1 MPNYQYFTLAELI
14 KSSKASQEGIDN
26 IPSFEVVE
34 HLSELVSTILEPLRV
49 AWGAPIFVRSGFRS
63 ILLNQVVGGV
73 KSSAHPLGFAADLQV
88 NGSIREFYKFF
99 ADWLLATGTKFDQLI
114 IETDGRG
121 TQWVHIGLY
130 NCSGQQR
137 GQIMELSV

>member
-14 KSSKASQEGIDN
+14 KSSKASKEGIDN

-49 AWGAPIFVRSGFRS
+49 AWGAPIFVRSGYRS
-63 ILLNQVVGGV
+63 LLLNQAVGGV
-73 KSSAHPLGFAADLQV
+73 QSSAHPIGYAADLQV
-88 NGSIREFYKFF
+88 NGSIREFFRFF
-99 ADWLLATGTKFDQLI
+99 ANWLRATGTKFDQLI
-114 IETDGRG
+114 IESDGRG

-130 NCSGQQR
+130 NRSGQQR